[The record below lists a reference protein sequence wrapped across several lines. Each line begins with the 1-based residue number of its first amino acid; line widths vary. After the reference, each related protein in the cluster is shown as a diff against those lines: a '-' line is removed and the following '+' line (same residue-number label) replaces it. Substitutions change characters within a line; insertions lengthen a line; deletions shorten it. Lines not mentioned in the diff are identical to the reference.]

1 MPDSL
6 ESAKLHGLH
15 GSVGCMGQ
23 IFTWVA
29 GLHGSKYFLHGSTFY
44 VGDNFYV
51 VCMGP
56 IYLCMGQIFFAW
68 VQIFLCGSLRGSK
81 FFTWVQNF
89 CDGQLLF
96 TRRDCFT
103 TLQLIA

>member
-1 MPDSL
+1 MPNSL

-29 GLHGSKYFLHGSTFY
+29 GLHGSKYFSHGSTFY

-56 IYLCMGQIFFAW
+56 IYLCMGQIFLHGFKFFC
-68 VQIFLCGSLRGSK
+68 VGLCVGQNFLRGSK
-81 FFTWVQNF
+81 IFAMVNF
-89 CDGQLLF
+89 YLL
-96 TRRDCFT
+96 DEIV
-103 TLQLIA
+103 LLYYNL

>member
-1 MPDSL
+1 MPNSL

-56 IYLCMGQIFFAW
+56 IYLCMGQIFLHGFKFFC
-68 VQIFLCGSLRGSK
+68 VGLCVGQNFLRGSK
-81 FFTWVQNF
+81 IFAMVNF
-89 CDGQLLF
+89 YLL
-96 TRRDCFT
+96 DEIV
-103 TLQLIA
+103 LLYYNL

>member
-1 MPDSL
+1 MPNSL

-56 IYLCMGQIFFAW
+56 IYLAWVKFFCMGSNFFVWVSAW
-68 VQIFLCGSLRGSK
+68 VKIFYVGPKFLRWST
-81 FFTWVQNF
+81 F
-89 CDGQLLF
+89 
-96 TRRDCFT
+96 
-103 TLQLIA
+103 IY

>member
-1 MPDSL
+1 MPNSL

-56 IYLCMGQIFFAW
+56 IYLCMGQIFLHGFKFFC
-68 VQIFLCGSLRGSK
+68 VGLCVGKNFLRGSK
-81 FFTWVQNF
+81 IFAMVNF
-89 CDGQLLF
+89 YLL
-96 TRRDCFT
+96 DEIVLLYCN
-103 TLQLIA
+103 L